1 MALGATAPKVS
12 VENVGRSTGSC
23 GRIAMLLVIT
33 LFLGGIDARPT
44 AGQEVLTND
53 SVISLVKAGIPESVI
68 LAKIRSSQTKFDTT
82 TKGLIAL
89 KQAGVSD
96 KVLEAMAT
104 APQLPA
110 PVAAQSAVPT
120 QAPPPPPPVPGG
132 VVAITPEAIVA
143 VPPPAGAFRARGTV
157 YHLGGETYI
166 ELPPNAGEIQS
177 TSTPFGRK
185 SELVLHGRQAQYRTT
200 ERQPVFY
207 SSYSASELQL
217 ARLKPGDSKDD
228 RNLQISSG
236 EANIW
241 WGGGSNRRGIR
252 SEDRIDV
259 VAERDSQGWNRLKPR
274 APLAP
279 GEYGFVVTHGFA
291 GGATSGQLYD
301 FGVD

>member
-1 MALGATAPKVS
+1 MTSSLLRVTLPL
-12 VENVGRSTGSC
+12 
-23 GRIAMLLVIT
+23 IAA
-33 LFLGGIDARPT
+33 LFLGGIDARAT

-53 SVISLVKAGIPESVI
+53 SVISLVKAGIPENVI
-68 LAKIRSSQTKFDTT
+68 LAKIRSSQTKFDTST
-82 TKGLIAL
+82 QGLIAL

-110 PVAAQSAVPT
+110 PVAAQSAPS
-120 QAPPPPPPVPGG
+120 QAPPPPSSLPAGAMAAPPEVLAALP
-132 VVAITPEAIVA
+132 AT
-143 VPPPAGAFRARGTV
+143 AGAFRTRGTV
-157 YHLGGETYI
+157 YHLGDGKYI
-166 ELPPNAGEIQS
+166 ELTPNAGEVQS
-177 TSTPFGRK
+177 TNSPFGRK

-259 VAERDSQGWNRLKPR
+259 VAERDAQGWYRLKPR
-274 APLAP
+274 TPLAP

-291 GGATSGQLYD
+291 AGATSGQLFD